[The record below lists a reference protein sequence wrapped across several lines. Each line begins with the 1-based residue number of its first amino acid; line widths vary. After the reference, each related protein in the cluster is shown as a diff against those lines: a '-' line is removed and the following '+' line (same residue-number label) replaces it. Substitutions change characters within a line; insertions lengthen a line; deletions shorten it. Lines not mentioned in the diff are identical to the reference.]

1 MAYKIYLK
9 EIKMGTIRHE
19 SRTDY
24 LKFNFNYNT
33 APEIKLI
40 EFELKD
46 VLSDSKGEIRKM
58 CTSVLNAGGKRIRPL
73 LTMYS
78 GLVFSLANKEMIR
91 GAVSVELI
99 HMASLVHDDI
109 IDNSNLRRNKPSVN
123 SLWGNH
129 FAVLCGDYLFS
140 KAFGIL
146 SKLNSSRCMDLMVQ
160 SIENMCHG
168 EILQAD
174 NKYNLDMDID
184 TYYEIISK
192 KTGILIENSCKMGAI
207 ISGTG
212 KKYEEAMGGYGLN
225 IGLAFQII
233 DDILDICGKTN
244 EMGKPKFEDISQGN
258 ITLPMIILLKNK
270 KYREVV
276 KNILKRKEDLKSI
289 GMMLMDLNIINTC
302 FDIAEGHIKKAKSY
316 LSFLPQ
322 SEYTQ
327 KLYSLADLLM
337 IRAN

>member
-1 MAYKIYLK
+1 M
-9 EIKMGTIRHE
+9 ETIRHE
-19 SRTDY
+19 YQSDY
-24 LKFNFNYNT
+24 LKFNFNT
-33 APEIKLI
+33 KTIPEIQLI
-40 EFELKD
+40 ELELIN
-46 VLSDSKGEIRKM
+46 VLSDSRGKIRDM
-58 CTSVLNAGGKRIRPL
+58 CTSILNAGGKRIRPL
-73 LTMYS
+73 LAMYS
-78 GLVFSLANKEMIR
+78 GLLFSPVNRDMIM

-146 SKLNSSRCMDLMVQ
+146 SKLKSSRCMDLMVK
-160 SIENMCHG
+160 SIQNMCHG

-174 NKYNLDMDID
+174 NKYNFDMDID

-192 KTGILIENSCKMGAI
+192 KTGSLIENSCRMGAV
-207 ISGTG
+207 ISGSG
-212 KKYEEAMGGYGLN
+212 EKYEEAVGGYGLN

-233 DDILDICGKTN
+233 DDILDICGKTDK
-244 EMGKPKFEDISQGN
+244 MGKPKFEDIGQGN
-258 ITLPMIILLKNK
+258 MTLPMIILLKNK
-270 KYREVV
+270 KYKDVV

-289 GMMLMDLNIINTC
+289 SIMLMDLNIINTC
-302 FDIAEGHIKKAKSY
+302 FDIAEEHIKKAKSC
-316 LSFLPQ
+316 LAFLPK

-327 KLYSLADLLM
+327 KLYQLADLLM
-337 IRAN
+337 IREN